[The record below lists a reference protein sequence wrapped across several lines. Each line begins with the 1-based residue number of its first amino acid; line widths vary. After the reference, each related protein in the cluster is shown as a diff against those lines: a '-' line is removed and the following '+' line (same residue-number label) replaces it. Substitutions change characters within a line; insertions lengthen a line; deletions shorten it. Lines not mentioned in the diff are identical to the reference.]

1 MPADTANRA
10 LRDIDKVRAL
20 LRAKKLPGDYLF
32 QLIDYEKQLKAG
44 YLPTEDRNYID
55 ALYQW
60 YQAESDGG
68 VSAQHEADAGTEG
81 KATALEDRLLQTEQ
95 QLRLSRARIDQ
106 LEQEIN
112 DLTTGYEQQI
122 KILRRKLDAAL
133 AGIDDVREHSETAP
147 APDRKF
153 DELRRLFARLF
164 HPDNIEVDG
173 VEREVRIDIFK
184 TFWSEITRIER
195 S

>member
-1 MPADTANRA
+1 MPAETANKA

-20 LRAKKLPGDYLF
+20 LRAKNLPADYLF
-32 QLIDYEKQLKAG
+32 QLIDYEKQLKTG

-60 YQAESDGG
+60 YQAESGSD
-68 VSAQHEADAGTEG
+68 VPLHADVETRADEKT
-81 KATALEDRLLQTEQ
+81 TALEDRLLQTEQ
-95 QLRLSRARIDQ
+95 QLRRSRARISQ
-106 LEQEIN
+106 LEQEIR
-112 DLTTGYEQQI
+112 DTTEGYEQQI
-122 KILRRKLDAAL
+122 AILRRKLDAAL
-133 AGIDDVREHSETAP
+133 SGIDDVREPAEAAP

-153 DELRRLFARLF
+153 DELRRLFARVF
-164 HPDNIEVDG
+164 HPDNIDVDG

-184 TFWSEITRIER
+184 TFWSEIARIEK